1 LTLIY
6 KYTLLCSLLTFIP
19 VSVTAQNEADSIEVY
34 LIDAYVKPEPP
45 NDFILS
51 FFTSDF
57 CKSKVLIDDRYEY
70 PVSDDLVD
78 MHKTKIETS
87 SLKFYNKYVTFVII
101 TEDSSGNRF
110 TSELFDF
117 DLPYEPEITE
127 GSDFLQLCLFGG
139 AVFLLPYP
147 NLVIQNRKTF
157 FSLTK
162 EISIVSFRS
171 RSLRY
176 PSGYLSIEFS
186 HIFEADTRNYLRAG
200 YKYIYELPYVRYI
213 APGATLYTNF
223 LGNNGIGIELS
234 FGLVTIVDSFTLYA
248 RYRYNIKPGDSSVNF
263 SEISL
268 GLYSGFF
275 SIYID

>member
-1 LTLIY
+1 V
-6 KYTLLCSLLTFIP
+6 LLTG
-19 VSVTAQNEADSIEVY
+19 SVIAQEDIDSIEVY

-57 CKSKVLIDDRYEY
+57 CKSKVMIDDRYEY

-87 SLKFYNKYVTFVII
+87 SLKFYDKYVTFVIL
-101 TEDSSGNRF
+101 TEDSLGNEY

-117 DLPYEPEITE
+117 DIPYEPEINE
-127 GSDFLQLCLFGG
+127 GSNLLQLCLFGG
-139 AVFLLPYP
+139 TVFLLPYP
-147 NLVIQNRKTF
+147 NLVIQNGKTF

-171 RSLRY
+171 RSLHY
-176 PSGYLSIEFS
+176 PSGYLSIEYS
-186 HIFEADTRNYLRAG
+186 HIFEANTRNYFRAG
-200 YKYIYELPYVRYI
+200 YKYIYELPHIQYVS
-213 APGATLYTNF
+213 PGATLYTNF
-223 LGNNGIGIELS
+223 LGNNGLGVELS
-234 FGLVTIVDSFTLYA
+234 FGFVTIVDAFTLYG
-248 RYRYNIKPGDSSVNF
+248 RYRYNIKPGDSSINF
-263 SEISL
+263 SEISI
-268 GLYSGFF
+268 GLYSGHF

>member
-1 LTLIY
+1 MTLIY
-6 KYTLLCSLLTFIP
+6 KYTLLWSLLSFVP
-19 VSVTAQNEADSIEVY
+19 VSVTAQNGVDSIEVY

-51 FFTSDF
+51 FFTSDL
-57 CKSKVLIDDRYEY
+57 CKSKILIDERYEY
-70 PVSDDLVD
+70 SVSDELID
-78 MHKTKIETS
+78 MHKAKIEML
-87 SLKFYNKYVTFVII
+87 SLKFNDNFVTFVII
-101 TEDSSGNRF
+101 TEDSLGNQF

-117 DLPYEPEITE
+117 DLPYEPEIA
-127 GSDFLQLCLFGG
+127 GGADLLQLCLFGG

-147 NLVIQNRKTF
+147 NLVIQNGNTH

-162 EISIVSFRS
+162 EISIVSFRTK
-171 RSLRY
+171 SLHY
-176 PSGYLSIEFS
+176 PSGYISIEYS
-186 HIFEADTRNYLRAG
+186 HIFDASVKNYLRAG
-200 YKYIYELPYVRYI
+200 YKHIYELPHIQY
-213 APGATLYTNF
+213 ASPGATLYSNF
-223 LGNNGIGIELS
+223 SGNTGIAIELS
-234 FGLVTIVDSFTLYA
+234 FGLLTIVDSFTLYA